1 MNPNLSDTLYKK
13 HIWLNNYPKG
23 VAKEI
28 NPDSYP
34 SLIELMNE
42 SFAKFSDKPAFAN
55 MGVELT
61 FRELD
66 RLSRNFAS
74 FLQNDL
80 GLVKG
85 DRIAIQMPNLLQYPV
100 AMYGAFRA
108 GLVIVNTNPLYTPR
122 EMEHQF
128 KDSGAKAIVILANFA
143 SNLEKII
150 AKTDIQHVIIT
161 EIGDLLGFPKKLLVN
176 SVVKYVK
183 KMVPPYNLPKAI
195 SFSKAISANGA
206 SHKPVSLKNTDVA
219 FIQYTGG
226 TTGVSKGA
234 MLTHRNVIANVEMNY
249 AWMLPQMNKIKNNII
264 ITALPLYHIYS
275 LTVNALSALKSG
287 YLNVL
292 ISNPRDMKA
301 FIKDLKKYQFSII
314 TGLNTLY
321 NGLMNQPDFASVD
334 FSDLKITS
342 AGGMALQNAVAEK
355 WQKVTGCP
363 ACEGYGLSETSP
375 VLSSNPVDGSG
386 KIGYIGIPWPNT
398 ELKIV
403 QDDGTEAAI
412 GERGEIWA
420 KGPQVMPGYWN
431 RPDETALVMEDGWF
445 KTGDI
450 GIMDQ
455 DGYFKIV
462 DRKKDMIL
470 VSGFNVYPNEIEDVV
485 AMHPGVME
493 VACVGIKD
501 DKSTEAVKIF
511 VVKRE
516 ADLTEEE
523 LRKYCRENLTG
534 YKIPKHIEFRTDL
547 PKSNVGKILRRML
560 KEN

>member
-1 MNPNLSDTLYKK
+1 
-13 HIWLNNYPKG
+13 
-23 VAKEI
+23 
-28 NPDSYP
+28 
-34 SLIELMNE
+34 
-42 SFAKFSDKPAFAN
+42 
-55 MGVELT
+55 
-61 FRELD
+61 
-66 RLSRNFAS
+66 
-74 FLQNDL
+74 
-80 GLVKG
+80 
-85 DRIAIQMPNLLQYPV
+85 
-100 AMYGAFRA
+100 
-108 GLVIVNTNPLYTPR
+108 
-122 EMEHQF
+122 
-128 KDSGAKAIVILANFA
+128 
-143 SNLEKII
+143 
-150 AKTDIQHVIIT
+150 
-161 EIGDLLGFPKKLLVN
+161 
-176 SVVKYVK
+176 
-183 KMVPPYNLPKAI
+183 MVPAYHLPKAI
-195 SFSKAISANGA
+195 PFSKAIAANGSA
-206 SHKPVSLKNTDVA
+206 LKPVSLKNSDIA

-234 MLTHRNVIANVEMNY
+234 MLTHRNVIANIEMNY

-292 ISNPRDMKA
+292 ITNPRDMKA

-321 NGLMNQPDFASVD
+321 NGLLNQPEFATCD

-342 AGGMALQNAVAEK
+342 AGGMALQNAVAER
-355 WQKVTGCP
+355 WQKATGCP

-386 KIGYIGIPWPNT
+386 KIGYIGVPWPNT

-403 QDDGTEAAI
+403 KDDGTEAAI

-431 RPDETALVMEDGWF
+431 RPDETALVMEGDWF

-450 GIMDQ
+450 GIMDE

-485 AMHPGVME
+485 AKHPGVLE

-523 LRKYCRENLTG
+523 LKKYCRENLTG

-560 KEN
+560 KDNA

>member
-1 MNPNLSDTLYKK
+1 MNPNLSDTQYKK
-13 HIWLNNYPKG
+13 QIWLNNYPKG
-23 VAKEI
+23 VVKEI

-42 SFAKFSDKPAFAN
+42 SFARFADKPAFAN
-55 MGVELT
+55 MGVQLT

-183 KMVPPYNLPKAI
+183 KMVPPYNLPKAV
-195 SFSKAISANGA
+195 SFSKTLAANGA
-206 SHKPVSLKNTDVA
+206 SLKPVSLKSTDVA

-234 MLTHRNVIANVEMNY
+234 MLTHRNIIANVEMNY
-249 AWMLPQMNKIKNNII
+249 AWMMPQINKIKNNII

-275 LTVNALSALKSG
+275 LTVNC
-287 YLNVL
+287 V
-292 ISNPRDMKA
+292 
-301 FIKDLKKYQFSII
+301 
-314 TGLNTLY
+314 TGLK
-321 NGLMNQPDFASVD
+321 P
-334 FSDLKITS
+334 
-342 AGGMALQNAVAEK
+342 
-355 WQKVTGCP
+355 
-363 ACEGYGLSETSP
+363 
-375 VLSSNPVDGSG
+375 DGSMCSLQ
-386 KIGYIGIPWPNT
+386 T
-398 ELKIV
+398 
-403 QDDGTEAAI
+403 Q
-412 GERGEIWA
+412 
-420 KGPQVMPGYWN
+420 
-431 RPDETALVMEDGWF
+431 ET
-445 KTGDI
+445 
-450 GIMDQ
+450 
-455 DGYFKIV
+455 
-462 DRKKDMIL
+462 
-470 VSGFNVYPNEIEDVV
+470 
-485 AMHPGVME
+485 
-493 VACVGIKD
+493 
-501 DKSTEAVKIF
+501 
-511 VVKRE
+511 
-516 ADLTEEE
+516 
-523 LRKYCRENLTG
+523 
-534 YKIPKHIEFRTDL
+534 
-547 PKSNVGKILRRML
+547 
-560 KEN
+560 